1 MIVVARRVLEA
12 KVEVN
17 NELISSIGGGLI
29 LYVGVSVGD
38 VKEDTESYARK
49 IANLRIF
56 DGENSE
62 ASVKD
67 IKGEILSVSQFTL
80 SANTKKGNRPSFL
93 NAMSGENAK
102 PIFDYFNECLQKELG
117 IEIKIGV
124 FGTRMKITAIDDGPF
139 TIILSQ
145 YDTLA

>member
-1 MIVVARRVLEA
+1 MIVVARRIMEA
-12 KVEVN
+12 KLEVN
-17 NELISSIGGGLI
+17 DELVSSIGQGLI
-29 LYVGVSVGD
+29 LYVGISVGD
-38 VKEDTESYARK
+38 VKEDTESYAK
-49 IANLRIF
+49 KVANLRIF

-93 NAMSGENAK
+93 NAMGGESAK
-102 PIFDYFNECLQKELG
+102 PIFDYFNECLEKELG
-117 IEIKIGV
+117 IKIPTGV
-124 FGTRMKITAIDDGPF
+124 FGTRMKITAVDDGPF
-139 TIILSQ
+139 TIILSK

>member
-12 KVEVN
+12 RVEVDDKI
-17 NELISSIGGGLI
+17 ISSIGGGLI
-29 LYVGVSVGD
+29 LYVGVSIND

-56 DGENSE
+56 DGEKSE

-67 IKGEILSVSQFTL
+67 IGGEILSVSQFTL

-93 NAMSGENAK
+93 NAMSGESAK
-102 PIFDYFNECLQKELG
+102 PIFDYFNECLKKELG
-117 IEIKIGV
+117 IEIKTGV
-124 FGTRMKITAIDDGPF
+124 FGTRMKITAVDDGPF